1 MLLIML
7 GSRKI
12 EKLHEK
18 ISENQAESYDSLMN
32 LTNDMSMNSFVSSS
46 SQKMTKAS
54 EKQRQNIS
62 LLSGGPNQ
70 MGYRDR
76 NIPIGMYVHTCRY
89 IFVCTYSPMYI
100 FQYMY

>member
-1 MLLIML
+1 
-7 GSRKI
+7 
-12 EKLHEK
+12 
-18 ISENQAESYDSLMN
+18 MN

-76 NIPIGMYVHTCRY
+76 NIPIGMHICMYTCISTSTLMNY
-89 IFVCTYSPMYI
+89 ICKY
-100 FQYMY
+100 